1 MIKFS
6 VFLLGLVASAGTVLA
21 QDTTRVE
28 EGVRIGVDYR
38 PGMRPGLVVV
48 PGTGLDSVRA
58 MVRRD
63 LDYTDRFE
71 MVTVADVPP
80 SSGTARGA
88 ADPPPTVNYQ
98 LYKSLG
104 AQFAVELTETVGGV
118 SARLHDLNQAR
129 LQSQK
134 AFSLPSP
141 E

>member
-6 VFLLGLVASAGTVLA
+6 VFLLGLVATDGTVLA

-38 PGMRPGLVVV
+38 PGTRPGLVVV

-71 MVTVADVPP
+71 MITVAD
-80 SSGTARGA
+80 
-88 ADPPPTVNYQ
+88 
-98 LYKSLG
+98 L
-104 AQFAVELTETVGGV
+104 
-118 SARLHDLNQAR
+118 
-129 LQSQK
+129 
-134 AFSLPSP
+134 
-141 E
+141 